1 MLLRDHGALE
11 AARCMNRLAKLC
23 ARFLGGHRGFSIG
36 IDDVTPS
43 PILLELKESLL
54 GTGFG
59 KCTEQIKLYDE
70 GRLPLKPGCDP
81 LQSLESELNMVLG
94 DIRSKC
100 GEQALNKLPWHNSPR
115 IMAECG
121 SKGSDINISQMMA
134 ILGQQSVGG
143 KRIENGF
150 VKRTLPHFEP
160 DSLFPAARGFVAN
173 SFYSGLSASEFFFH
187 TMGGREGLVDTAV
200 KTAEVRHHGRD
211 NEAGISC
218 IKVRQGYSVY
228 THTRKSRD
236 SRSIASPVLTV
247 LSAHCALCDVL

>member
-1 MLLRDHGALE
+1 MLLRDHGAVE
-11 AARCMNRLAKLC
+11 AARCMSRLAKLC

-43 PILLELKESLL
+43 PVLLDLKASLL
-54 GTGFG
+54 GAGFS
-59 KCTEQIKLYDE
+59 KCDEQIGLYDQ
-70 GRLPLKPGCDP
+70 GRLPLKPGCDQ

-150 VKRTLPHFEP
+150 VQVREEQHARTHSGRLPECG
-160 DSLFPAARGFVAN
+160 SLPA
-173 SFYSGLSASEFFFH
+173 
-187 TMGGREGLVDTAV
+187 
-200 KTAEVRHHGRD
+200 
-211 NEAGISC
+211 
-218 IKVRQGYSVY
+218 
-228 THTRKSRD
+228 
-236 SRSIASPVLTV
+236 
-247 LSAHCALCDVL
+247 